1 MIKKLCFF
9 LLCGLS
15 LVAGSSKFN
24 YYSDQNRE
32 LMLLPSS
39 TALAGADL
47 ALNSGSGYY
56 GSASN
61 LPYDTINSLSLSY
74 ANYYQNTFSSSILSF
89 TGPAGENNGVGITAG
104 YVFVPDIEDN
114 RKSTVTAN
122 QMVIHQFEMKS
133 GSDIFVRFGYGHA
146 FDFRNK
152 WTFSAGVAANA
163 RRTRLIE
170 ISGYGIG
177 LDAGLKALHKKSN
190 VSAVLQLDN
199 MTTHYTYWSEHYRE
213 YAYPHLRLGVGFDRS
228 LPYIY
233 GRIRIGYA
241 SPDIL
246 SNDGI
251 NYIKTE
257 SDTNQQDV
265 EVLDHRS
272 LSDEPALMITGAKI
286 GVEYTIMNRLALR
299 AGLTKGKVNFGAGLL
314 LFSNKAGV
322 DFAYTTHQLAG
333 TYQVSLMYRW

>member
-1 MIKKLCFF
+1 MMKKLLFF
-9 LLCGLS
+9 LLCVAS
-15 LVAGSSKFN
+15 LVLGSSEFN

-56 GSASN
+56 GSPSN
-61 LPYDTINSLSLSY
+61 LPYDTMNSLSLSY

-89 TGPAGENNGVGITAG
+89 TGPAGKDNGIGITFG
-104 YVFVPDIEDN
+104 YVYVPEIEDN

-122 QMVIHQFEMKS
+122 QKVIHQYEMKN
-133 GSDIFVRFGYGHA
+133 GSDIFVRFGYGRA
-146 FDFRNK
+146 VDFRNA
-152 WTFSAGVAANA
+152 WAFSAGVAANA

-190 VSAVLQLDN
+190 LSAVLQLDN
-199 MTTHYTYWSEHYRE
+199 MTTHYTYWSKNYRE
-213 YAYPHLRLGVGFDRS
+213 YAYPHLRLGLGFDRS

-241 SPDIL
+241 SPDLL
-246 SNDGI
+246 SNEGI
-251 NYIKTE
+251 NYVKVE

-272 LSDEPALMITGAKI
+272 LSDDPELMITGGKI
-286 GVEYTIMNRLALR
+286 GLEYTIMNRLALR
-299 AGLTKGKVNFGAGLL
+299 AGLTQGKVNFGAGLL
-314 LFSNKAGV
+314 LFSNRAGV
-322 DFAYTTHQLAG
+322 DFAYTTHELAG
-333 TYQVSLMYRW
+333 TYQVSLLYRW

>member
-1 MIKKLCFF
+1 MKKLLFCIF
-9 LLCGLS
+9 CVSS
-15 LVAGSSKFN
+15 LVFGSSKFN

-47 ALNSGSGYY
+47 ALNTGSGYY

-61 LPYDTINSLSLSY
+61 LPYDTMSSLSLSY

-89 TGPAGENNGVGITAG
+89 TGPAGKNNGIGITAG
-104 YVFVPDIEDN
+104 YVYVPEIEDN
-114 RKSTVTAN
+114 RNSPVTAN
-122 QMVIHQFEMKS
+122 GTVIHQYEMKT

-146 FDFRNK
+146 IDFRNK

-170 ISGYGIG
+170 VSGYGIG

-190 VSAVLQLDN
+190 LSAVLQLDN
-199 MTTHYTYWSEHYRE
+199 MTTHYTYWSKNYRE
-213 YAYPHLRLGVGFDRS
+213 YAYPHLRLGLGFDRS

-241 SPDIL
+241 SPDLL

-251 NYIKTE
+251 NYVKVE
-257 SDTNQQDV
+257 SDTNQQDI
-265 EVLDHRS
+265 EVLDHKS
-272 LSDEPALMITGAKI
+272 LSDKPQLLISGGKI
-286 GVEYTIMNRLALR
+286 GLEYTIMNRLALR
-299 AGLTKGKVNFGAGLL
+299 AGLTQGKVNFGAGLL
-314 LFSNKAGV
+314 LFSNRAGV